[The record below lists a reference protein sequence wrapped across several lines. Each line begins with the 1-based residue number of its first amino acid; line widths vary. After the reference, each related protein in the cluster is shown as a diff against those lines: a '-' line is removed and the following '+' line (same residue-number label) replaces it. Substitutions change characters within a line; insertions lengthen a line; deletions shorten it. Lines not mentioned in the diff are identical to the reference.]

1 MELRCLTSPLPPLS
15 TLRLRTHLN
24 LFVIALIG
32 LMLVGCSKPAATPD
46 VNAELPL
53 DPEALAARLV
63 AAKPGD
69 VISLPRGTFT
79 MRRGLNL
86 SVDGVT
92 IRGAGKEATIL
103 DFGTQSQGAEG
114 LLVNASNFTIEGLT
128 IRNTRGD
135 ALKINEGKNIVVRS
149 VRTEWTGG
157 PSPHNGAYGIY
168 PVQCEG
174 VLIEDSEAVGAS
186 DAGIYVGQ
194 SSRIIVRNNRAE
206 QNVAGIEIENSTLAD
221 VHDNVVTNNTG
232 GILVFDLPGIPVQ
245 GGHGT
250 RVFKNRIVDNNTANF
265 APEGNI
271 VGTVPAGTA
280 VMINANDNIEVFDND
295 ISGHQT
301 ASVLIISYLVTK
313 RPINDPKY
321 DPYPESIHVHHN
333 RIGRGGWDP
342 ASDDLARVRT
352 KLSAGSLPAVL
363 WDGIVNPAHLV
374 NGQLPEALRI
384 CIHDNGTNTV
394 ANLDAANNFSNVSQD
409 PSPFN
414 CTLPA
419 LPPVKL

>member
-1 MELRCLTSPLPPLS
+1 MCNLRHLTSFAL
-15 TLRLRTHLN
+15 
-24 LFVIALIG
+24 IALLLIS
-32 LMLVGCSKPAATPD
+32 CSKPPATPE
-46 VNAELPL
+46 VSAEVPL

-63 AAKPGD
+63 NAKPGE
-69 VISLPRGTFT
+69 VIVLSRGTYAL
-79 MRRGLNL
+79 RRGLNL
-86 SVDGVT
+86 SASGVT
-92 IRGAGKEATIL
+92 IRGAGKNATIL
-103 DFGTQSQGAEG
+103 DFGTQTQGAEG
-114 LLVNASNFTIEGLT
+114 LLVNASNFTIENLT

-135 ALKINEGKNIVVRS
+135 ALKINEGKNIVVRKI
-149 VRTEWTGG
+149 RAEWTGG
-157 PSPHNGAYGIY
+157 PSPNNGAYGIY

-174 VLIEDSEAVGAS
+174 VLIEGSEAVGAS

-206 QNVAGIEIENSTLAD
+206 QNVAGIEIENSSLAD
-221 VHDNVVTNNTG
+221 VYDNVVTNNTA

-250 RVFKNRIVDNNTANF
+250 RVFKNRIVENNTRNF

-271 VGTVPAGTA
+271 VGTVPSGTG
-280 VMINANDNIEVFDND
+280 VMINSNDNIEVFDND
-295 ISGHQT
+295 ISGNQT

-313 RPINDPKY
+313 RPINDPNY

-342 ASDDLARVRT
+342 ASDDLARVRI
-352 KLSAGSLPAVL
+352 KIVSGSLPAVL

-384 CIHDNGTNTV
+384 CVHDNGTNTI
-394 ANLDAANNFSNVSQD
+394 ANLDAANNFRNVSED
-409 PSPFN
+409 STPHN
-414 CTLPA
+414 CKLPA
-419 LPPVKL
+419 LPPVRL